1 MSSNQY
7 REVYFNLRYMKSIT
21 DKFTGVG
28 VALVTPFDSRGS
40 VDFAALAA
48 IVDRVI
54 EGGADYLLALGTTS
68 EVPTL
73 SAAERVAVCRFIR
86 ERAAGRVALMVGI
99 GGNCT
104 ADVVA
109 TLKSWDFTGYDAV
122 LSVNP
127 YYNKP
132 SQEGLY
138 RHFKAISAAS
148 PLPIMLYNI
157 PGRTGVNMTPQTV
170 ARIAAECK
178 NVFGIKEA
186 SGDVEQMEAVIKTV
200 KAVREDFILVS
211 GDDGLTVE
219 AIRRGAKGVL
229 SVLGHLY
236 PKAVK
241 ELTTLALDGNFE
253 KAEYEINRLATII
266 DLLFVEGNPVGIKN
280 ALATQNICT
289 PTVRLPLAEASVE
302 LDIRQRM
309 EIIRYE
315 C

>member
-1 MSSNQY
+1 M
-7 REVYFNLRYMKSIT
+7 IT

-28 VALVTPFDSRGS
+28 VALITPFDNKGS
-40 VDFAALAA
+40 VDFAALAN
-48 IVDRVI
+48 IIERVI
-54 EGGADYLLALGTTS
+54 AGGVDYILALGTTS

-73 SAAERVAVCRFIR
+73 TAAERVAVARFIR
-86 ERAAGRVALMVGI
+86 QRVDGRVALMVGI

-109 TLKSWDFTGYDAV
+109 TIKSWDFTGYDAI

-132 SQEGLY
+132 NQEGLF
-138 RHFKAISAAS
+138 RHFKAISVAS

-157 PGRTGVNMTPQTV
+157 PGRTGVNMAPQTV
-170 ARIAAECK
+170 ARIVAACP

-186 SGDVEQMEAVIKTV
+186 SGNVEQMEAVCKAV
-200 KAVREDFILVS
+200 AAVREDFILVS
-211 GDDGLTVE
+211 GDDGLTIE
-219 AIRRGAKGVL
+219 AIRRGGKGVL

-236 PKAVK
+236 PEVVK
-241 ELTTLALDGNFE
+241 SITTLALEGNYD
-253 KAEYEINRLATII
+253 KAEYELGRLSAII
-266 DLLFVEGNPVGIKN
+266 DSLFVEGNPVGIKN
-280 ALATQNICT
+280 ALATKDICT

-302 LDIRQRM
+302 LDIRQRT

-315 C
+315 A

>member
-1 MSSNQY
+1 M
-7 REVYFNLRYMKSIT
+7 IT

-28 VALVTPFDSRGS
+28 VALITPFDSKGS

-48 IVDRVI
+48 IIERVI
-54 EGGADYLLALGTTS
+54 EGGVDYLLALGTTS
-68 EVPTL
+68 ESPTL
-73 SAAERVAVCRFIR
+73 TAAERVAVARFIR
-86 ERAAGRVALMVGI
+86 QRVDGRVALMVGI

-132 SQEGLY
+132 NQEGLF
-138 RHFKAISAAS
+138 RHFKAISEAS
-148 PLPIMLYNI
+148 PVPIMLYNI
-157 PGRTGVNMTPQTV
+157 PGRTGVNMAPQTV
-170 ARIAAECK
+170 ARIVAACP

-186 SGDVEQMEAVIKTV
+186 SGNVEQMEAVV
-200 KAVREDFILVS
+200 KAVAAVREDFILVS

-219 AIRRGAKGVL
+219 AIRRGGKGVL

-236 PKAVK
+236 PAAVK
-241 ELTTLALDGNFE
+241 SFTDLALAGNFD
-253 KAEYEINRLATII
+253 KAEYELGRLNTII
-266 DLLFVEGNPVGIKN
+266 DLLFAEGNPVGIKN
-280 ALATQNICT
+280 ALATKEICT

-302 LDIRQRM
+302 LDIRQRT

-315 C
+315 A

>member
-1 MSSNQY
+1 M
-7 REVYFNLRYMKSIT
+7 VT

-28 VALVTPFDSRGS
+28 VALITPFDNKGS

-48 IVDRVI
+48 IIDRVI
-54 EGGADYLLALGTTS
+54 DGGVDYLLALGTTS
-68 EVPTL
+68 ETPTL
-73 SAAERVAVCRFIR
+73 TAAERVAVSRFIR
-86 ERAAGRVALMVGI
+86 ERAAGRVSLMVGI

-132 SQEGLY
+132 NQEGLF
-138 RHFKAISAAS
+138 RHFKAISQAS
-148 PLPIMLYNI
+148 PVPIMLYNI

-170 ARIAAECK
+170 ARIAAACP

-186 SGDVEQMEAVIKTV
+186 SGDVEQMEAIC
-200 KAVREDFILVS
+200 KAVAEVRNDFILVS
-211 GDDGLTVE
+211 GDDGITVE
-219 AIRRGAKGVL
+219 VIRRGGKGVL
-229 SVLGHLY
+229 SVLAHLY
-236 PKAVK
+236 PKQVV
-241 ELTTLALDGNFE
+241 ELTSLALEGNFD
-253 KAEYEINRLATII
+253 KAEYELGRLAKITE
-266 DLLFVEGNPVGIKN
+266 LLFAEGNPVGIKN
-280 ALATQNICT
+280 ALATKNICT

-302 LDIRQRM
+302 LDILQRT

-315 C
+315 A

>member
-1 MSSNQY
+1 M
-7 REVYFNLRYMKSIT
+7 IT

-28 VALVTPFDSRGS
+28 VALITPFDSKGS

-48 IVDRVI
+48 IIERVI
-54 EGGADYLLALGTTS
+54 EGGVDYLLALGTTS
-68 EVPTL
+68 ESPTL
-73 SAAERVAVCRFIR
+73 TAAERVAVARFIR
-86 ERAAGRVALMVGI
+86 QRVDGRVALMVGI

-109 TLKSWDFTGYDAV
+109 TVKSWDFTGYDAV

-132 SQEGLY
+132 NQEGLF
-138 RHFKAISAAS
+138 RHFKAISEAS
-148 PLPIMLYNI
+148 PVPIMLYNI
-157 PGRTGVNMTPQTV
+157 PGRTGVNMAPQTV
-170 ARIAAECK
+170 ARIAAACP

-186 SGDVEQMEAVIKTV
+186 SGNVEQMEAVV
-200 KAVREDFILVS
+200 KAVAAVREDFILVS

-219 AIRRGAKGVL
+219 AIRRGGKGVL

-236 PKAVK
+236 PAAVK
-241 ELTTLALDGNFE
+241 SFTDLALAGNFD
-253 KAEYEINRLATII
+253 KAEYELGRLSTII

-280 ALATQNICT
+280 ALATKEICT

-302 LDIRQRM
+302 LDIRQRT

-315 C
+315 A

>member
-1 MSSNQY
+1 M
-7 REVYFNLRYMKSIT
+7 IT

-28 VALVTPFDSRGS
+28 VALITPFDNKGS
-40 VDFAALAA
+40 VDFAALAN
-48 IVDRVI
+48 IIERVI
-54 EGGADYLLALGTTS
+54 TGGVDYILALGTTS

-73 SAAERVAVCRFIR
+73 TAAERVAVARFIR
-86 ERAAGRVALMVGI
+86 QRVDGRVALMVGI

-109 TLKSWDFTGYDAV
+109 TIKSWDFTGYDAI

-132 SQEGLY
+132 NQEGLY
-138 RHFKAISAAS
+138 QHFKAIAEAS

-157 PGRTGVNMTPQTV
+157 PGRTGVNMAPQTV
-170 ARIAAECK
+170 ARIVAACP

-186 SGDVEQMEAVIKTV
+186 SGNVEQMEAVYKAV
-200 KAVREDFILVS
+200 AAVREDFILVS
-211 GDDGLTVE
+211 GDDGLTIE
-219 AIRRGAKGVL
+219 AIRRGGKGVL

-236 PKAVK
+236 PEVVK
-241 ELTTLALDGNFE
+241 SITTLALEGNYD
-253 KAEYEINRLATII
+253 KAEYELGRLSAII
-266 DLLFVEGNPVGIKN
+266 DSLFVEGNPVGIKN
-280 ALATQNICT
+280 ALATKNICT

-302 LDIRQRM
+302 LDIRQRT

-315 C
+315 A

>member
-1 MSSNQY
+1 M
-7 REVYFNLRYMKSIT
+7 IT

-28 VALVTPFDSRGS
+28 VALITPFDSKGS

-48 IVDRVI
+48 IIERVI
-54 EGGADYLLALGTTS
+54 EGGVDYLLALGTTS
-68 EVPTL
+68 ESPTL
-73 SAAERVAVCRFIR
+73 TAAERVAVARFIR
-86 ERAAGRVALMVGI
+86 QRVDGRVALMVGI

-109 TLKSWDFTGYDAV
+109 TVKSWDFTGYDAV

-132 SQEGLY
+132 NQEGLF
-138 RHFKAISAAS
+138 RHFKAMSEAS
-148 PLPIMLYNI
+148 PVPIMLYNI
-157 PGRTGVNMTPQTV
+157 PGRTGVNMAPHTV
-170 ARIAAECK
+170 ARIVAACP

-186 SGDVEQMEAVIKTV
+186 SGNVEQMEAVV
-200 KAVREDFILVS
+200 KAVAAVREDFILVS

-219 AIRRGAKGVL
+219 AIRRGGKGVL

-236 PKAVK
+236 PAAVK
-241 ELTTLALDGNFE
+241 SFTDLALAGNFD
-253 KAEYEINRLATII
+253 KAEYELGRLSTII

-280 ALATQNICT
+280 ALATKEICT

-302 LDIRQRM
+302 LDIRQRT

-315 C
+315 A

>member
-1 MSSNQY
+1 M
-7 REVYFNLRYMKSIT
+7 IT

-28 VALVTPFDSRGS
+28 VALITPFDNKGS
-40 VDFAALAA
+40 VDFAALAN
-48 IVDRVI
+48 IIERVI
-54 EGGADYLLALGTTS
+54 TGGVDYILALGTTS

-73 SAAERVAVCRFIR
+73 TAAERVAVARFIR
-86 ERAAGRVALMVGI
+86 QRVDGRVALMVGI

-109 TLKSWDFTGYDAV
+109 TIKSWDFTGYDAI

-132 SQEGLY
+132 NQEGLF
-138 RHFKAISAAS
+138 RHFKAISEAS

-157 PGRTGVNMTPQTV
+157 PGRTGVNMAPQTI
-170 ARIAAECK
+170 ARIVASCP

-186 SGDVEQMEAVIKTV
+186 SGNVEQMEAVCKAV
-200 KAVREDFILVS
+200 AAVREDFILVS
-211 GDDGLTVE
+211 GDDGLTIE
-219 AIRRGAKGVL
+219 AIRRGGKGVL

-236 PKAVK
+236 PEAVK
-241 ELTTLALDGNFE
+241 SITTLALEGNYD
-253 KAEYEINRLATII
+253 KAEYELGRLGAII
-266 DLLFVEGNPVGIKN
+266 DSLFVEGNPVGIKN
-280 ALATQNICT
+280 ALATKDICT

-302 LDIRQRM
+302 LDIRQRT

-315 C
+315 A

>member
-1 MSSNQY
+1 M
-7 REVYFNLRYMKSIT
+7 IT

-28 VALVTPFDSRGS
+28 VALITPFDSKGS

-48 IVDRVI
+48 IIERVI
-54 EGGADYLLALGTTS
+54 EGGVDYLLALGTTS
-68 EVPTL
+68 ESPTL
-73 SAAERVAVCRFIR
+73 TAAERVAVARFIR
-86 ERAAGRVALMVGI
+86 QRVDGRVALMVGI

-132 SQEGLY
+132 NQEGLF
-138 RHFKAISAAS
+138 RHFKAISEAS
-148 PLPIMLYNI
+148 PVPIMLYNI
-157 PGRTGVNMTPQTV
+157 PGRTGVNMAPQTV
-170 ARIAAECK
+170 ARIVGACP

-186 SGDVEQMEAVIKTV
+186 SGNVEQMEAVV
-200 KAVREDFILVS
+200 KAVAAVREDFILVS

-219 AIRRGAKGVL
+219 AIRRGGKGVL

-236 PKAVK
+236 PAAVK
-241 ELTTLALDGNFE
+241 SFTDLALAGNFD
-253 KAEYEINRLATII
+253 KAEYELGRLSTII
-266 DLLFVEGNPVGIKN
+266 DLLFAEGNPVGIKN
-280 ALATQNICT
+280 ALATKEICT

-302 LDIRQRM
+302 LDIRQRT

-315 C
+315 A

>member
-1 MSSNQY
+1 M
-7 REVYFNLRYMKSIT
+7 IT

-28 VALVTPFDSRGS
+28 VALITPFDSKGS

-48 IVDRVI
+48 IIERVI
-54 EGGADYLLALGTTS
+54 EGGVDYLLALGTTS
-68 EVPTL
+68 ESPTL
-73 SAAERVAVCRFIR
+73 TAAERVAVAQFIR
-86 ERAAGRVALMVGI
+86 QRVDGRVALMVGI

-132 SQEGLY
+132 NQEGLF
-138 RHFKAISAAS
+138 RHFKTISEAS
-148 PLPIMLYNI
+148 PVPIMLYNI
-157 PGRTGVNMTPQTV
+157 PGRTGVNMAPQTV
-170 ARIAAECK
+170 ARIAAACP

-186 SGDVEQMEAVIKTV
+186 SGNVEQMEAVV
-200 KAVREDFILVS
+200 KAVAAVREDFILVS

-219 AIRRGAKGVL
+219 AIRRGGKGVL

-236 PKAVK
+236 PAAVK
-241 ELTTLALDGNFE
+241 SFTDLALAGNFD
-253 KAEYEINRLATII
+253 KAEYELGRLSTII
-266 DLLFVEGNPVGIKN
+266 DLLFAEGNPVGIKN
-280 ALATQNICT
+280 ALATKEICT

-302 LDIRQRM
+302 LDIRQRT

-315 C
+315 A

>member
-1 MSSNQY
+1 M
-7 REVYFNLRYMKSIT
+7 IT

-28 VALVTPFDSRGS
+28 VALITPFDSKGS

-48 IVDRVI
+48 IIERVI
-54 EGGADYLLALGTTS
+54 EGGVDYLLALGTTS
-68 EVPTL
+68 ESPTL
-73 SAAERVAVCRFIR
+73 TAAERVAVARFIR
-86 ERAAGRVALMVGI
+86 QRVDGRVALMVGI

-132 SQEGLY
+132 NQEGLF
-138 RHFKAISAAS
+138 RHFRAISEAS
-148 PLPIMLYNI
+148 PVPIMLYNI
-157 PGRTGVNMTPQTV
+157 PGRTGVNMAPQTV
-170 ARIAAECK
+170 ARIVAACP

-186 SGDVEQMEAVIKTV
+186 SGNVEQMEAVV
-200 KAVREDFILVS
+200 KAVAAVREDFILVS

-219 AIRRGAKGVL
+219 AIRRGGKGVL

-236 PKAVK
+236 PAAVK
-241 ELTTLALDGNFE
+241 SFTDLALAGNFD
-253 KAEYEINRLATII
+253 KAEYELGRLSTII
-266 DLLFVEGNPVGIKN
+266 DLLFAEGNPVGIKN
-280 ALATQNICT
+280 ALATKEICT

-302 LDIRQRM
+302 LDIRQRT

-315 C
+315 V

>member
-1 MSSNQY
+1 M
-7 REVYFNLRYMKSIT
+7 VT

-28 VALVTPFDSRGS
+28 VALITPFDNKGS

-48 IVDRVI
+48 IIDRVI
-54 EGGADYLLALGTTS
+54 DGGVDYLLALGTTS
-68 EVPTL
+68 ETPTL
-73 SAAERVAVCRFIR
+73 TAAERVAVSRFIR
-86 ERAAGRVALMVGI
+86 ERAAGRVSLMVGI

-132 SQEGLY
+132 NQEGLF
-138 RHFKAISAAS
+138 RHFKAISQAS
-148 PLPIMLYNI
+148 PVPIMLYNI

-170 ARIAAECK
+170 ARIAAACP

-186 SGDVEQMEAVIKTV
+186 SGDVEQMEAIC
-200 KAVREDFILVS
+200 KAVAEVRNDFILVS
-211 GDDGLTVE
+211 GDDGITVDV
-219 AIRRGAKGVL
+219 IRRGGKGVL
-229 SVLGHLY
+229 SVLAHLY
-236 PKAVK
+236 PKQVV
-241 ELTTLALDGNFE
+241 ELTSLALEGNFD
-253 KAEYEINRLATII
+253 KAEYELGRLAKITE
-266 DLLFVEGNPVGIKN
+266 LLFTEGNPVGIKN
-280 ALATQNICT
+280 ALATKNICT

-302 LDIRQRM
+302 LDILQRT

-315 C
+315 A

>member
-1 MSSNQY
+1 M
-7 REVYFNLRYMKSIT
+7 IT

-28 VALVTPFDSRGS
+28 VALITPFDSKGS

-48 IVDRVI
+48 IIERVI
-54 EGGADYLLALGTTS
+54 EGGVDYLLALGTTS
-68 EVPTL
+68 ESPTL
-73 SAAERVAVCRFIR
+73 TAAERVAVARFIR
-86 ERAAGRVALMVGI
+86 QRVDGRVALMVGI

-132 SQEGLY
+132 NQEGLF
-138 RHFKAISAAS
+138 RHFKAISEAS
-148 PLPIMLYNI
+148 PVPIMLYNI
-157 PGRTGVNMTPQTV
+157 PGRTGVNMAPQTV
-170 ARIAAECK
+170 ARIVAACP
-178 NVFGIKEA
+178 NVIGIKEA
-186 SGDVEQMEAVIKTV
+186 SGNVEQMEAVV
-200 KAVREDFILVS
+200 KAVAAVREDFILVS

-219 AIRRGAKGVL
+219 AIRRGGKGVL

-236 PKAVK
+236 PAAVK
-241 ELTTLALDGNFE
+241 SFTDLALAGNFD
-253 KAEYEINRLATII
+253 KAEYELGRLSTII
-266 DLLFVEGNPVGIKN
+266 DLLFAEGNPVGIKN
-280 ALATQNICT
+280 ALATKEICT

-302 LDIRQRM
+302 LDIRQRT

-315 C
+315 A

>member
-1 MSSNQY
+1 M
-7 REVYFNLRYMKSIT
+7 IT

-28 VALVTPFDSRGS
+28 VALITPFDSKGS

-48 IVDRVI
+48 IIERVI
-54 EGGADYLLALGTTS
+54 EGGVDYLLALGTTS
-68 EVPTL
+68 ESPTL
-73 SAAERVAVCRFIR
+73 TAAERVAVAQFIR
-86 ERAAGRVALMVGI
+86 QRVDGRVALMVGI

-132 SQEGLY
+132 NQEGLF
-138 RHFKAISAAS
+138 RHFKTISEAS
-148 PLPIMLYNI
+148 PVPIMLYNI
-157 PGRTGVNMTPQTV
+157 PGRTGVNMAPQTV
-170 ARIAAECK
+170 ARIAAACP

-186 SGDVEQMEAVIKTV
+186 SGNVEQMEAVV
-200 KAVREDFILVS
+200 KAVAAVREDFILVS

-219 AIRRGAKGVL
+219 AIRRGGKGVL

-236 PKAVK
+236 PAAVK
-241 ELTTLALDGNFE
+241 SFTDLALAGNFD
-253 KAEYEINRLATII
+253 KAEYELGRLSTII
-266 DLLFVEGNPVGIKN
+266 DLLFAEGNPVGIKN
-280 ALATQNICT
+280 ALATKEICT
-289 PTVRLPLAEASVE
+289 PTVRLPLAEASAE
-302 LDIRQRM
+302 LDIRQRT

-315 C
+315 A

>member
-1 MSSNQY
+1 M
-7 REVYFNLRYMKSIT
+7 IT

-28 VALVTPFDSRGS
+28 VALITPFDSKGS

-48 IVDRVI
+48 IIERVI
-54 EGGADYLLALGTTS
+54 EGGVDYLLALGTTS
-68 EVPTL
+68 ESPTL
-73 SAAERVAVCRFIR
+73 TAAERVAVARFIR
-86 ERAAGRVALMVGI
+86 QRVDGRVALMVGI

-132 SQEGLY
+132 NQEGLF
-138 RHFKAISAAS
+138 RHFKAISEAS
-148 PLPIMLYNI
+148 PVPIMLYNI
-157 PGRTGVNMTPQTV
+157 PGRTGVNMAPQTV
-170 ARIAAECK
+170 ARIAAACP

-186 SGDVEQMEAVIKTV
+186 SGNVEQMEAVV
-200 KAVREDFILVS
+200 KAVAAVREDFILVS

-219 AIRRGAKGVL
+219 AIRSGGKGVL

-236 PKAVK
+236 PAAVK
-241 ELTTLALDGNFE
+241 SFTDLALAGNFD
-253 KAEYEINRLATII
+253 KAEYELGRLSTII

-280 ALATQNICT
+280 ALATKEICT

-302 LDIRQRM
+302 LDIRQRT

-315 C
+315 A